1 MYSYVATSVKP
12 TAVHHALV
20 CQFTSSNDKNL
31 IIGRG
36 NHIEVHIFKEN
47 GLEQEQD
54 ISLFGR
60 ISSLAYYR
68 PTGLDQDVLFVLMD
82 RKTFCILGYDN
93 MNHKF
98 ITRASGNLKD
108 RVGREL
114 EYGYRTTVD
123 PDGRMIG
130 ISIYQ
135 GSFKILPISG
145 QNLKE
150 AFNVR
155 LEMLTYSDIKFLHG
169 CPRPTLCILFEDNR
183 RGKHIRTQIV
193 DQREKELQNGP
204 WQHDNLD
211 STAHTLIPVPSPIN
225 GVIVVGDRVIMYLNG
240 SGTLQSVVTD
250 TSRIVTYCSIDTDG
264 SRYLLGDIN
273 GVLYVL
279 VLNTVNNNGIISVRS
294 LAFDHVGITSIA
306 ENLCYLSNGLLYV
319 GSVFGNSQ
327 LIKLHPS
334 SDTTAASA
342 TATATA
348 NSAVEVLEVYPN
360 IGPIVDMCVV
370 QAERKGQNRV
380 VTCSGAF
387 KDGSL
392 RVISSGVGIQEQVS
406 SLLISICI

>member
-36 NHIEVHIFKEN
+36 NHIEVHTFKEN
-47 GLEQEQD
+47 GLQQEQD

-60 ISSLAYYR
+60 ISSMACYR
-68 PTGLDQDVLFVLMD
+68 PAGLDQDVLFVLTE

-93 MNHKF
+93 VNRKF

-135 GSFKILPISG
+135 GTFKILPISG

-155 LEMLTYSDIKFLHG
+155 LEMLTYCDIKFLYG
-169 CPRPTLCILFEDNR
+169 CPRPTLCVLFEDNR

-193 DQREKELQNGP
+193 DQRDKELQNGP

-211 STAHTLIPVPSPIN
+211 STAHTLIPVSSPIH

-250 TSRIVTYCSIDTDG
+250 TSRMVTYCAIDADG
-264 SRYLLGDIN
+264 TRYLLGDTN

-279 VLNTVNNNGIISVRS
+279 MLHTMNTNGILTVRS
-294 LAFDHVGITSIA
+294 LSFDRVGVTSIP
-306 ENLCYLSNGLLYV
+306 ENLCYLDNGLLYV

-327 LIKLHPS
+327 LIKLHAPS
-334 SDTTAASA
+334 
-342 TATATA
+342 TATTNTMENANKVTA
-348 NSAVEVLEVYPN
+348 DVVEVLEVYPN

-406 SLLISICI
+406 CDLLY

>member
-1 MYSYVATSVKP
+1 MATSVKP

-20 CQFTSSNDKNL
+20 CQFTSSSDKNL

-36 NHIEVHIFKEN
+36 SHIEVHTFHEN
-47 GLEQEQD
+47 GLDQEQEV
-54 ISLFGR
+54 SLYGR
-60 ISSLAYYR
+60 ISSLTYYR
-68 PTGLDQDVLFVLMD
+68 PAGLDQDVLFVLTE

-93 MNHKF
+93 VNKKF

-108 RVGREL
+108 RAGREL

-130 ISIYQ
+130 IIIYQ

-155 LEMLTYSDIKFLHG
+155 LEMLSYTDIKFLYG
-169 CPRPTLCILFEDNR
+169 CPRPTLCVLFEDNR
-183 RGKHIRTQIV
+183 KGKHIRTQIV

-211 STAHTLIPVPSPIN
+211 PTALFLIPVPSPIN
-225 GVIVVGDRVIMYLNG
+225 GVIVVGERVIMYLNG
-240 SGTLQSVVTD
+240 AGSSQSVVID
-250 TSRIVTYCSIDTDG
+250 TARLVTHCVIDTDG
-264 SRYLLGDIN
+264 TRYLLGDAN

-279 VLNTVNNNGIISVRS
+279 VLHTVNTNGVLSVRS
-294 LAFDHVGITSIA
+294 LSFDRVGTTSIA
-306 ENLCYLSNGLLYV
+306 ENLCYLDNGLLYV

-327 LIKLHPS
+327 LIKLLPPN
-334 SDTTAASA
+334 AESA
-342 TATATA
+342 MTATVGD
-348 NSAVEVLEVYPN
+348 SMEVLEVYPN

-370 QAERKGQNRV
+370 QAERRGQNRI

-406 SLLISICI
+406 ISHTIE